1 VFRDAPAFSFVLQ
14 NGKREPA
21 SDSIRFPGSTLTL
34 TRGQPTRITV
44 VNRTGAPLAVHWHG
58 MEIESWYDG
67 VGGWSGAGMS
77 VRPPIAAG
85 DSFIV
90 RMTPKRAGT
99 FIYHT
104 HDETGDQLAGGLYGA
119 LLVEEPGTSRD
130 TTRDHLIV
138 MGLRGRSS
146 TPSLVINGDAKPQP
160 LAIRAGMPNRLRFV
174 SIPANERLFVELMKK
189 DTVQEWIPLA
199 VDGADLPAHQQVAR
213 SAIFSTSA
221 GQTVD
226 VHIKLDSAELASGQY
241 ALRFRTDFYPAAVL
255 KQDTTVMML
264 MGRK

>member
-1 VFRDAPAFSFVLQ
+1 
-14 NGKREPA
+14 
-21 SDSIRFPGSTLTL
+21 
-34 TRGQPTRITV
+34 
-44 VNRTGAPLAVHWHG
+44 
-58 MEIESWYDG
+58 
-67 VGGWSGAGMS
+67 MS
-77 VRPPIAAG
+77 VRQPIAAG

-119 LLVEEPGTSRD
+119 LLVEEVGASRD

-138 MGLRGRSS
+138 MGQRGRSS
-146 TPSLVINGDAKPQP
+146 TSSLAINGDTKPRT
-160 LAIRAGMPNRLRFV
+160 LAISAGVPNRLRFV

-189 DTVQEWIPLA
+189 DTIHEWIPLA
-199 VDGADLPAHQQVAR
+199 VDGAELPAHQQVAR

-226 VHIKLDSAELASGQY
+226 VQIQLDSARLASGQY
-241 ALRFRTDFYPAAVL
+241 ALRFRTDFYPAAGR

>member
-1 VFRDAPAFSFVLQ
+1 
-14 NGKREPA
+14 
-21 SDSIRFPGSTLTL
+21 
-34 TRGQPTRITV
+34 
-44 VNRTGAPLAVHWHG
+44 

-119 LLVEEPGTSRD
+119 LLVEEPGTPRD

-138 MGLRGRSS
+138 MGQRGRSS
-146 TPSLVINGDAKPQP
+146 TSPLAINGEAKPQP
-160 LAIRAGMPNRLRFV
+160 LAISAGMPNRLRFI
-174 SIPANERLFVELMKK
+174 SIPANEKLFVELLKEN
-189 DTVQEWIPLA
+189 TVQEWIPLA
-199 VDGADLPAHQQVAR
+199 VDGAELPPHQQVAT
-213 SAIFSTSA
+213 SARFSTSA

-226 VHIKLDSAELASGQY
+226 VQIKLDSVELASGQY
-241 ALRFRTDFYPAAVL
+241 ALRFRTDFYPAAGR
-255 KQDTTVMML
+255 KQDTTLMML